1 MSQLDNE
8 VAERVAQEL
17 PRHIKSERH
26 ALRLKQQNL
35 NRQIKHQQDLIFRW
49 KIALALTGIV
59 CLFLMSA
66 AGWHNHQAKK
76 YASERRIALKAA
88 QSAQKAAEAKTASQY
103 TKQPSEY
110 SQNAENASSG
120 PSEQEI
126 QAIKNEIKTAYND
139 SLATGDNAEA
149 RQAAVKAKQQQ
160 IIADYDKIKDHL
172 NVSDSFTYWMYV
184 NQIKALS

>member
-1 MSQLDNE
+1 M
-8 VAERVAQEL
+8 AEKVAQEL
-17 PRHIKSERH
+17 PEHIANERRS
-26 ALRLKQQNL
+26 LRQQQQKL
-35 NRQIKHQQDLIFRW
+35 ERQIKREDDLIARA
-49 KIALALTGIV
+49 KIGLTLTGVI
-59 CLFLMSA
+59 CALLIGT

-88 QSAQKAAEAKTASQY
+88 QSAQKAAEGKTASQY
-103 TKQPSEY
+103 TKQSSEH

-126 QAIKNEIKTAYND
+126 QAIKNEIKTAYDD

-172 NVSDSFTYWMYV
+172 NISDSFTYWMYV